1 MNGVNH
7 ENGGGGG
14 GRVTSKTAPARLE
27 QLDSEDDEDNIL
39 FKVLTNPTFPSA
51 LFCMHDNLFYNLLLF
66 VNISYTHLCLI
77 IRHRSFYLF
86 VEFFFLNLLFLF
98 VHIFFDVKSMH
109 FVINMQLRILFI

>member
-39 FKVLTNPTFPSA
+39 FKVLTNPTLSSA
-51 LFCMHDNLFYNLLLF
+51 LFCMHDDLFYTLYL
-66 VNISYTHLCLI
+66 VINISYTHLYLI
-77 IRHRSFYLF
+77 IKAQIF
-86 VEFFFLNLLFLF
+86 LLFIHRVF
-98 VHIFFDVKSMH
+98 P
-109 FVINMQLRILFI
+109 

>member
-51 LFCMHDNLFYNLLLF
+51 LFCMHDILFYTWQLF

-77 IRHRSFYLF
+77 IKPHIFFYLF
-86 VEFFFLNLLFLF
+86 IEYFL
-98 VHIFFDVKSMH
+98 
-109 FVINMQLRILFI
+109 

>member
-7 ENGGGGG
+7 ENGGGG

-51 LFCMHDNLFYNLLLF
+51 LFCMHDDFLYFATLRKYFL
-66 VNISYTHLCLI
+66 Y
-77 IRHRSFYLF
+77 SFMLD
-86 VEFFFLNLLFLF
+86 NKGT
-98 VHIFFDVKSMH
+98 DH
-109 FVINMQLRILFI
+109 FIYS

>member
-39 FKVLTNPTFPSA
+39 FKVLTNRTFPSA
-51 LFCMHDNLFYNLLLF
+51 LFCMHDNFVYTSQLF

-77 IRHRSFYLF
+77 IKAQ
-86 VEFFFLNLLFLF
+86 
-98 VHIFFDVKSMH
+98 I
-109 FVINMQLRILFI
+109 ILFIRRVFLLKFALSLCSYIV

>member
-39 FKVLTNPTFPSA
+39 FKVLTNRTFRSA
-51 LFCMHDNLFYNLLLF
+51 LFCMHDNLFYNLPLF

-77 IRHRSFYLF
+77 IKAQIFFYLLIGY
-86 VEFFFLNLLFLF
+86 VL
-98 VHIFFDVKSMH
+98 
-109 FVINMQLRILFI
+109 

>member
-39 FKVLTNPTFPSA
+39 FKVLTNRTFPSA
-51 LFCMHDNLFYNLLLF
+51 LFCMHDNLFYNLQLF

-77 IRHRSFYLF
+77 MKPHIFFYLF
-86 VEFFFLNLLFLF
+86 IEYFL
-98 VHIFFDVKSMH
+98 
-109 FVINMQLRILFI
+109 

>member
-39 FKVLTNPTFPSA
+39 FKVLTNFTVPSA
-51 LFCMHDNLFYNLLLF
+51 LFCMHDD
-66 VNISYTHLCLI
+66 
-77 IRHRSFYLF
+77 
-86 VEFFFLNLLFLF
+86 FF
-98 VHIFFDVKSMH
+98 I
-109 FVINMQLRILFI
+109 LRNSS